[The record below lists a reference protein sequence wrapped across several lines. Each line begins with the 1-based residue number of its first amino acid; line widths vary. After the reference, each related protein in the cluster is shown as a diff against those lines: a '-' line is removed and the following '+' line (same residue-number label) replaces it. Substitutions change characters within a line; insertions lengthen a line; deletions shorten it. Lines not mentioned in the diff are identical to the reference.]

1 MAEGVGFEPTE
12 TCASAVF
19 KTAAFV
25 HSAIPP
31 GNATLQVPPRRVQ
44 YPPLAARTRRPAGAG
59 EVLEWPIRTAC

>member
-12 TCASAVF
+12 TDASAVF

-31 GNATLQVPPRRVQ
+31 ASEFAIPTLQRTEVEVQ
-44 YPPLAARTRRPAGAG
+44 YPLLTG
-59 EVLEWPIRTAC
+59 EVLEWPIRTDC

>member
-31 GNATLQVPPRRVQ
+31 AGRIL
-44 YPPLAARTRRPAGAG
+44 YPMQLKP
-59 EVLEWPIRTAC
+59 